1 MPQKGGKK
9 EVFMQKII
17 CKKVYD
23 TASSEIVR
31 KVTSG
36 FYGDPAGYE
45 ETLYKTPE
53 GLYFLYTNGGA
64 ESKYVKEDIKR
75 MSQASADKWLKAQD

>member
-1 MPQKGGKK
+1 
-9 EVFMQKII
+9 MQKII

-23 TASSEIVR
+23 TAASTVVK

-45 ETLYKTPE
+45 ETLYLTPD
-53 GLYFLYTNGGA
+53 GFYFLYTNGGS
-64 ESKYVKEDIKR
+64 ESKYTTEDIKR
-75 MSQASADKWLKAQD
+75 MSKAAADKWIAEN